1 MSSEH
6 IKGIIQAS
14 ADLKLKV
21 MQDEHIIGQVQELAD
36 MLIQALKAGNQI
48 YTCGNGGS
56 AADAM
61 HLAAE
66 FTGRFYINRKALPAE
81 FLNAN
86 DAAMTAI
93 ANDYG
98 YEQVFARMV
107 EAKMKKGDVLWAF
120 STSGN
125 SKNILL
131 AIDQATRLDAYC
143 AGFTGQD
150 GGLMNGNCDLL
161 LKIPSTDTPRIQE
174 MHMLLGHIICEMVE
188 KAFQ

>member
-1 MSSEH
+1 MSIEH
-6 IKGIIQAS
+6 IKSIIRSS
-14 ADLKLKV
+14 ADLKLQV
-21 MQDEHIIGQVQELAD
+21 LNDEHIIAQVQTLAEV
-36 MLIQALKAGNQI
+36 MIKALREGNQI

-131 AIDQATRLDAYC
+131 AINQATRLDAYC
-143 AGFTGQD
+143 AGFSGQD

-174 MHMLLGHIICEMVE
+174 MHMLLGHIVCEIVE